1 MCFKGLHLIL
11 KTGFLN
17 SLNDI
22 KTALECK
29 YEINSKA
36 VPTSIQ
42 STLPQKLMPMNCTKK
57 HLNSFIKRRN
67 SILKWHHFFLFFVL
81 QFSLAKAYSPTDTL
95 RISLKEAV
103 NQFSQSNLLL
113 LAQQYQ
119 VKASQALA
127 MQAKLLPNPSFS
139 IEQNIVNQSKKEWF
153 PMGSNGQTAIQVQQ
167 LIQLAGKRRKTM
179 AMASTQTEISQF
191 TFQELVR
198 TLNFSLQSNFFELY
212 YQQQSLQIYNEEIRT
227 IESLVSAY
235 QELFKKQ
242 NAALKDVV
250 RLQSFLLALTSE
262 RNVLEI
268 NIARN
273 QGEIRTLIGSRDDRY
288 LQATYDESL
297 IDSVQVSQRGP
308 LYYQQ
313 KAEELRADLKIQEA
327 NIRMNTL
334 NLKLEKANRIP
345 DLTLGYAYDQAG
357 NYIPSYHALT
367 LGFNL
372 PFFDRNQ
379 GRVVAA
385 QNLLEASKLQFKQEQ
400 LSLENEVLAAFNES
414 VKMENL
420 FNRFDRTFMNTYTTL
435 MRNVVESYRRGN
447 MSMLEFLDFFDA
459 YKNNVTQMNTVKF
472 NRVQSLNGLNYAVG
486 QAVFQL
492 F

>member
-1 MCFKGLHLIL
+1 MTGHFQPQYTFLRLTECARKSSWIL
-11 KTGFLN
+11 LFSFFIAVN
-17 SLNDI
+17 SY
-22 KTALECK
+22 A
-29 YEINSKA
+29 NS
-36 VPTSIQ
+36 PS
-42 STLPQKLMPMNCTKK
+42 
-57 HLNSFIKRRN
+57 
-67 SILKWHHFFLFFVL
+67 
-81 QFSLAKAYSPTDTL
+81 DTL
-95 RISLKEAV
+95 SINLKQAFS
-103 NQFSQSNLLL
+103 QFTQSNLLL

-127 MQAKLLPNPSFS
+127 LQARLLPNPSFS
-139 IEQNIVNQSKKEWF
+139 LEQNILNQGKKEWF
-153 PMGSNGQTAIQVQQ
+153 PIGVNGQTALQIQQ
-167 LIQLAGKRRKTM
+167 LIQLAGKRKKAM
-179 AMASTQTEISQF
+179 AMAGTQTTISQL
-191 TFQELVR
+191 TFQELIR
-198 TLNFSLQSNFFELY
+198 TLNFSLQSNFLELY

-235 QELFKKQ
+235 QELFRKQ
-242 NAALKDVV
+242 NAALKEVV
-250 RLQSFLLALTSE
+250 RLQSFLLTLTSE

-288 LQATYDESL
+288 LQAVFDESRL
-297 IDSVQVSQRGP
+297 DSIRVSELGP
-308 LYYQQ
+308 MFYQQ
-313 KAEELRADLKIQEA
+313 KALELRADLKIQEA
-327 NIRMNTL
+327 GVRMNALSL
-334 NLKLEKANRIP
+334 NMEKANRIP

-357 NYIPSYHALT
+357 NYIPNYHAIT

-379 GRVVAA
+379 GRIQAA
-385 QNLLEASKLQFKQEQ
+385 RNMLEASKLNYQQEQ

-414 VKMENL
+414 VKMESL
-420 FNRFDRTFMNTYTTL
+420 FNRFDRNFMNTYTTL